1 MKSQSM
7 MTTNFIPSKWGRSR
21 GATPLQQIATDPRT
35 WILAG
40 ALASAGGRALGRWLT
55 RYDLRNRTV
64 LITGGTRGLGLELA
78 RQAGLP
84 GGRVAICGPDSDTP
98 EPARE
103 NPSGTGN
110 AAPALT

>member
-7 MTTNFIPSKWGRSR
+7 VTMNFIPSKWGRSR
-21 GATPLQQIATDPRT
+21 GASPLQQIATDPRT

-64 LITGGTRGLGLELA
+64 LITGGTRGLGLGLA
-78 RQAGLP
+78 GQARLAGAR
-84 GGRVAICGPDSDTP
+84 GGIRGRGCDPLGPPP
-98 EPARE
+98 EH
-103 NPSGTGN
+103 
-110 AAPALT
+110 LTRAGM